1 MIPSSQNFS
10 VLWEDG
16 ITSYITIHQSSL
28 KMVMKIFKI
37 FPAIQTGIEKVGF
50 DIYDYERIFNDEAT
64 KRIIREGQTI
74 GCFYIESPGMRSL
87 LKKMKSDTFEML
99 TAISSVIRPG
109 VAESGMMAEFIA
121 RHHDPSRRKYLVPEL
136 EPLLKETYGVM
147 IYQEDVIKVAHYVA
161 GLSLEEADLL
171 RRAMSGKMRS
181 HEAMRKLKDKFFD
194 HCLKKYSEEI
204 TAELWRQ
211 IESFAGYAFCKA
223 HSASFA
229 LLSFQN
235 AFLKAHFPAEFMS
248 SILTN
253 QGGYYSAAVY
263 VQESKRLG
271 LKILLPDINESEI
284 EYTGKENWIRLGL
297 MAIKNLSHNTMEK
310 IVNERNK
317 NGKYKSLRDF
327 LRRTQIG
334 YAETKILIQCGAM
347 DSLGLRMF
355 RTTNELKFFSK
366 KNLYG
371 SLKETSD
378 KTQLENESAIL
389 FIRPLLMRLLD
400 IELHH
405 RDLSTSD
412 SISLFEDNE
421 QYVKDLIEK
430 IGLTS
435 IKRYSIPQICKI
447 EYETFGYMITRHPL
461 QFYLN
466 FVNDPSVTSAAE
478 LPLMKGQKVKAIG
491 WLMTSKRIRTRK
503 GDIMKFLSLEDLTG
517 TFEAVIFPKEYE
529 KYAPLTLSMGPYLIE
544 GFVDKE
550 LGDTITVK
558 KLSVLSSRMALRQNQ
573 IDDAEN
579 VFVNTETTLDE
590 EFKLIEEIA
599 DDMLFKQIVNF

>member
-1 MIPSSQNFS
+1 MNEIRMNENS
-10 VLWEDG
+10 
-16 ITSYITIHQSSL
+16 T
-28 KMVMKIFKI
+28 KIFQI
-37 FPAIQTGIEKVGF
+37 FPALTKVEDF
-50 DIYDYERIFNDEAT
+50 DIYDFQKIFNDEET

-87 LKKMKSDTFEML
+87 LKKMKSDSFEML

-121 RHHDPSRRKYLVPEL
+121 RHHDPSKRKYLVPEL
-136 EPLLKETYGVM
+136 EPLLRETYGVM

-181 HEAMRKLKDKFFD
+181 YEAMRKIKDKFFE
-194 HCLKKYSEEI
+194 HCLKKYSEEV

-235 AFLKAHFPAEFMS
+235 AYLKAHYPAEFMS

-263 VQESKRLG
+263 IQEAKRLG
-271 LKILLPDINESEI
+271 LKILLPDVNESEI
-284 EYTGKENWIRLGL
+284 EYTGKNNWIRIGL
-297 MAIKNLSHNTMEK
+297 MAIKNLSHNTVEK
-310 IVNERNK
+310 IISERNQ
-317 NGKYKSLRDF
+317 NGPYQSLRDF
-327 LRRTQIG
+327 LRRTGIG
-334 YAETKILIQCGAM
+334 YAEAKILIQCGALDTIGISTLEKM
-347 DSLGLRMF
+347 LVYTRKENSFQTKLTFLKGDISYL
-355 RTTNELKFFSK
+355 NENSI
-366 KNLYG
+366 
-371 SLKETSD
+371 E
-378 KTQLENESAIL
+378 L
-389 FIRPLLMRLLD
+389 FVRPFLMRLLD
-400 IELHH
+400 LELHH
-405 RDLSTSD
+405 RKFSETHSFHFFED
-412 SISLFEDNE
+412 SENYFKELTKLISLNTIR
-421 QYVKDLIEK
+421 K
-430 IGLTS
+430 
-435 IKRYSIPQICKI
+435 YSIAHVCKI
-447 EYETFGYMITRHPL
+447 EYETFGYMVSRHPL
-461 QFYLN
+461 EFYLPMLK
-466 FVNDPSVTSAAE
+466 DKSIIPSKD
-478 LPLMKGQKVKAIG
+478 LPNHKGEKVKALG

-544 GFVDKE
+544 GLVDKD

-558 KLSVLSSRMALRQNQ
+558 KLNVLSTRIAMRTEQ
-573 IDDAEN
+573 IDDVEN
-579 VFVNTETTLDE
+579 IFRNTETTLAE

-599 DDMLFKQIVNF
+599 DDLVYKQIVNF